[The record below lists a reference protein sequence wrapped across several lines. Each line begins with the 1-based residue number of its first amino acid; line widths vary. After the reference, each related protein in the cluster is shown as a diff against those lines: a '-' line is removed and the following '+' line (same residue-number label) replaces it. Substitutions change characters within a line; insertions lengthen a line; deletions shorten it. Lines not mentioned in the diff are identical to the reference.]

1 MKSRKKWLQASRRRQ
16 ARLMVPRRPHKDQ
29 LGKVSCEA
37 GIARKSKM
45 KNRRNAGEKGT
56 RWQHSAMKSKHWE
69 EILERRRMEGS
80 SLKLEVMQMVRE
92 LVVHERVTQGKGVK
106 GFKEK
111 KKVIGWSTEEM
122 KNKPNIAV
130 EEDAEEL

>member
-16 ARLMVPRRPHKDQ
+16 ARLMVPRRPHKNH
-29 LGKVSCEA
+29 LGKVSCE
-37 GIARKSKM
+37 
-45 KNRRNAGEKGT
+45 AGEKGT
-56 RWQHSAMKSKHWE
+56 RWQHSAMKSKNWE
-69 EILERRRMEGS
+69 EILERRRTEGS

-130 EEDAEEL
+130 EEDAEEM